1 MAELLTAR
9 QVIDLL
15 KIDRTTLYRML
26 KNSRLNGVKIGS
38 QWRFRRSEVEAMMFG
53 QPLETEKQTPQTT
66 DLLPVFCITPLQEV
80 LAEIAQIGVL
90 TTDPDGNPLTEV
102 CNCGEFCRQILSSES
117 GKQGCIASWRRL
129 ASQKEDAPKFV
140 TCHAGLKYARASI
153 KKDGKLF
160 AMLIAGQFYDRPP
173 DKIEENKRIKM
184 LAKKYRLNEEGLRK
198 AAQNL
203 SVLDKRWRAQIS
215 EWMGKIA
222 QAMEHITCER
232 ADYLKRLRKITELSS
247 IAD

>member
-1 MAELLTAR
+1 MAELFTAR

-26 KNSRLNGVKIGS
+26 KDGRLNGVKIGS

-53 QPLETEKQTPQTT
+53 QPPEPEPETFPTT

-80 LAEIAQIGVL
+80 LADIAQIGVL
-90 TTDPDGNPLTEV
+90 TTDSEGNPITDI
-102 CNCGEFCRQILSSES
+102 CNCCEFCRQILSSES
-117 GKQGCIASWRRL
+117 GRQGCIASWRRL
-129 ASQKEDAPKFV
+129 ASRKESAPKFV
-140 TCHAGLKYARASI
+140 TCHAGLKYARAPI
-153 KKDGKLF
+153 KKDGKLL
-160 AMLIAGQFYDRPP
+160 AMLIAGQFYESPP
-173 DKIEENKRIKM
+173 DKTEENKRIKE
-184 LAKKYRLNEEGLRK
+184 LAKKYKLNEDELKK

-203 SVLDKRWRAQIS
+203 SVLDERWRKQIS

-232 ADYLKRLRKITELSS
+232 ADYLKRLRKITELSN